1 MKKIIGV
8 LTVMM
13 FVLTSFAQKF
23 DKVKNE
29 ILISQFELAK
39 IDYDKI
45 LQKNPTLNATPEAI
59 FCETKILSGFLK
71 DSALSIK
78 YPNSFDNME
87 KNLGLLMG
95 TEAGNTF
102 LNEQAKEV
110 LYNSTE
116 PFIQV
121 YNKIR
126 NDGVEKYNQ
135 KKFNDAANLFK
146 ICIKYSDVFY
156 GRGWI
161 DPKIKSDSLSILFT
175 AICYKED
182 KNYKDAIPYFE
193 RLINEKSMTKLEG
206 IFGDLIDCLIEIKD
220 KENLNKYIDLAKK
233 EFPIYVEDW
242 NQRSFKFISKHYTNE
257 EKVKLYDEV
266 TAKSSLTDVE
276 YQLYGDMFTAAKI
289 ENPNEEIFFEKANDA
304 YVKMF
309 NLNKKNTAAAI
320 NIGINYYN
328 KFNELDEKYSAN
340 IKSLQKLNA
349 GKAEATPKDIKK
361 KNSFEII
368 FKTQVDS
375 IKILN
380 VNLEAKKKINA
391 DASIEWNIVAY
402 DLLKDKVDLERIDK
416 NIIGKAVRMLTVL
429 YDYKKS
435 KEQGKDQKALL
446 DYEEKYKK
454 FDALMDKYQ

>member
-29 ILISQFELAK
+29 ILINQFELAK

-59 FCETKILSGFLK
+59 FWETKILSGFLK

-87 KNLGLLMG
+87 KNLGLMMG

-102 LNEQAKEV
+102 LNEKAKEV
-110 LYNSTE
+110 VYNSTE

-121 YNKIR
+121 YTKNR

-135 KKFNDAANLFK
+135 KKYNDAANLFK
-146 ICIKYSDVFY
+146 ICVKYSDVFY

-161 DPKIKSDSLSILFT
+161 DPKIKSDSLTILFT

-182 KNYKDAIPYFE
+182 KNYKDAIPFFE
-193 RLINEKSMTKLEG
+193 RLINEKSMTRLEG
-206 IFGDLIDCLIEIKD
+206 IYGDLIDCLIETKD

-233 EFPIYVEDW
+233 EYPIYIEDW
-242 NQRSFKFISKHYTNE
+242 NQRSFKFISKYYTND

-266 TAKSSLTDVE
+266 TAKSTLTEAE
-276 YQLYGDMFTAAKI
+276 YQLYGDMFSTAKM

-328 KFNELDEKYSAN
+328 KFNELDEKYTAN
-340 IKSLQKLNA
+340 IKSLQKLNT
-349 GKAEATPKDIKK
+349 GKAEATPKNIKDK
-361 KNSFEII
+361 ANFEKT
-368 FKTQVDS
+368 FKAQVDS
-375 IKILN
+375 IKNLN
-380 VNLEAKKKINA
+380 VNIEAKKKINA
-391 DASIEWNIVAY
+391 DASIEWNNVAY

-416 NIIGKAVRMLTVL
+416 IAF
-429 YDYKKS
+429 S
-435 KEQGKDQKALL
+435 KISSLGESE
-446 DYEEKYKK
+446 YI
-454 FDALMDKYQ
+454 

>member
-1 MKKIIGV
+1 MKKIMGV
-8 LTVMM
+8 LAIMM
-13 FVLTSFAQKF
+13 FVITSFAQKF

-29 ILISQFELAK
+29 ILINQFELAK
-39 IDYDKI
+39 VDFDKI
-45 LQKNPTLNATPEAI
+45 LQKNPTLVGTPEAI
-59 FCETKILSGFLK
+59 FWEAKILTGYLK
-71 DSALSIK
+71 DSALSKK
-78 YPNSFDNME
+78 YANSFENMQNNLE
-87 KNLGLLMG
+87 KLLSS
-95 TEAGNTF
+95 ESGNSF
-102 LNEQAKEV
+102 LNEKYKDPE
-110 LYNSTE
+110 YSISD
-116 PFIQV
+116 PFIQI
-121 YNKIR
+121 YTKIR

-146 ICIKYSDVFY
+146 ICVKYSDVFY

-161 DPKIKSDSLSILFT
+161 DPKIKSDSLTILFT

-182 KNYKDAIPYFE
+182 KNYKDAIPYLE
-193 RLINEKSMTKLEG
+193 RLINEKSMTRLEG
-206 IFGDLIDCLIEIKD
+206 IFGDLIDCLIETKD

-233 EFPIYVEDW
+233 EYPFYVEDW
-242 NQRSFKFISKHYTNE
+242 NQRSFKFISKYYTNE
-257 EKVKLYDEV
+257 EKVKLYDDV
-266 TAKSSLTDVE
+266 TAKSTLTEAE
-276 YQLYGDMFTAAKI
+276 YQLYGDMFTTAKM

-328 KFNELDEKYSAN
+328 KFNELDEKYTAN

-349 GKAEATPKDIKK
+349 GKAEATPKNIKDK
-361 KNSFEII
+361 ANFEKT
-368 FKTQVDS
+368 FKAQVDS
-375 IKILN
+375 IKNLN
-380 VNLEAKKKINA
+380 VNIDAKKKINA
-391 DASIEWNIVAY
+391 DASIEWNTVAY

-416 NIIGKAVRMLTVL
+416 NILGKAVRMLTVL